1 MNMEIGKDFVSLISY
16 NNEMLKPMK
25 DKLFFTEKLPPGYSY
40 LFVDFGCADGA
51 LIQNLIKI
59 YNNNSYEYLGYD
71 CSETM
76 ISFAKKT
83 FPGESSSSVEFTTSW
98 EVVESSTAF
107 WEQRGPRYKTVI
119 ILSSV
124 IHEIYSYES
133 KEGVEEFWKKVK
145 GFDFVVV
152 RDMMCSS
159 TINRQSNPDFV
170 MRIRKA
176 PIGPISKYLADFET
190 RWGSIDNNK
199 NLVHFLLKYRYTIN
213 WERECNENY
222 FSIYIADFLNK
233 MEPKFRLDY
242 FERFRVRFIEERI
255 YEDFGISLEDTTHI
269 KAIFRRNV

>member
-1 MNMEIGKDFVSLISY
+1 MEIGKNFIDLLSY
-16 NNEMLKPMK
+16 NAEMTKPMK

-51 LIQNLIKI
+51 LIQNLIKV
-59 YNNNSYEYLGYD
+59 YNNNSYEYVGYD

-76 ISFAKKT
+76 ISFAKTT
-83 FPGESSSSVEFTTSW
+83 FPGEQSCSVEFTTSW
-98 EVVESSTAF
+98 NTVKERTGL
-107 WEQRGPRYKTVI
+107 WKTRGLRYKVVL

-124 IHEIYSYES
+124 IHEVYSY
-133 KEGVEEFWKKVK
+133 GTEEEIKDFWEKIK
-145 GFDFVVV
+145 GFDFIVV

-159 TINRQSNPDFV
+159 SINRKSNPDST
-170 MRIRKA
+170 MRIRK
-176 PIGPISKYLADFET
+176 GQLGTISKCLGDFEA

-222 FSIYIADFLNK
+222 FPIYIAEFLDK
-233 MEPKFRLDY
+233 MSSEFRLDY
-242 FERFRVRFIEERI
+242 FERFRVRFIEEKI

-269 KAIFRRNV
+269 KAIFITK